1 MKRFILPGP
10 PGDGGL
16 IRLSGGDYHYLARV
30 RRLAPGAWFDA
41 RLPTG
46 EPVRVRVRS
55 VAGDCLTGECL
66 PAGESSA
73 GEAAGD
79 PGESAPGGETLSL
92 PPILLF
98 QALPKGAKMDLIVR
112 QAAEGGLTEI
122 APFVSAHSVPRPE
135 SFGPR
140 LERWRRIIKEAR
152 QQSGSPVATSV
163 RPPCAEPALLAYW
176 DSLRAAQPQALGI
189 LLHQEPLEK
198 GTFHGY
204 LGTKPPLVAIAVG
217 PEGGFS
223 GPEAARFV
231 RAGFKPLLL
240 GDTILRTE
248 TAALY
253 AAAAIRVILL
263 ERSTWIPLT
272 PPV

>member
-1 MKRFILPGP
+1 MKRFILSGP
-10 PGDGGL
+10 PGEGGL
-16 IRLSGGDYHYLARV
+16 IRLSGADYHYLARV
-30 RRLAPGAWFDA
+30 RRLALGAVFDA

-46 EPVRVRVRS
+46 EPVRVRVQS
-55 VAGDCLTGECL
+55 VAGDCLTGLCL
-66 PAGESSA
+66 PAGAPS
-73 GEAAGD
+73 AAGM
-79 PGESAPGGETLSL
+79 EAPPL

-112 QAAEGGLTEI
+112 QAVEGGITEI

-176 DSLRAAQPQALGI
+176 DTLREAQPRALGI

-240 GDTILRTE
+240 GNTVLRTE

-263 ERSTWIPLT
+263 ESSAWIPLT
-272 PPV
+272 PPA

>member
-16 IRLSGGDYHYLARV
+16 IRLSGADYHYLARV
-30 RRLAPGAWFDA
+30 RRFAPGAVFDA

-55 VAGDCLTGECL
+55 VAGDCLTGQCL
-66 PAGESSA
+66 PAGAPAS
-73 GEAAGD
+73 GVEAF
-79 PGESAPGGETLSL
+79 PL

-112 QAAEGGLTEI
+112 QAAEGGITEVV
-122 APFVSAHSVPRPE
+122 PFVSAHSVPRPE

-140 LERWRRIIKEAR
+140 MERWRRIIKEAR
-152 QQSGSPVATSV
+152 QQSGSPVETSV
-163 RPPCAEPALLAYW
+163 RMPCAEPALLAYW
-176 DSLRAAQPQALGI
+176 DTLRAARSRALGI

-204 LGTKPPLVAIAVG
+204 LGTRPPLVALAVG

-223 GPEAARFV
+223 GPEAARFLS
-231 RAGFKPLLL
+231 AGFKPLVI

-263 ERSTWIPLT
+263 ESSAWISLT